1 MFLKNFAE
9 LPPRKRIGIL
19 AILLGIFAA
28 FIGEPVKKTKATVN
42 LKEISTLTVDDIAKI
57 NVFKLADD
65 IIKSRYDYRLVDL
78 RKPEE
83 YKKYN
88 IPSSENIPIENLLN
102 SDLERNE
109 KIVLYSDND
118 ITSTQGWFILK
129 AEKYNGVS
137 VLKGGLQSWK
147 NQILFPKCTC
157 GTNPST
163 EQKHHHAKLAELS
176 KYFGGKMRSGSFE
189 VAEANIDMPKLKMPA
204 SIKLKK
210 PKGKKKKR
218 EGC

>member
-28 FIGEPVKKTKATVN
+28 FVGNPVEKTKATIN
-42 LKEISTLTVDDIAKI
+42 LKEISTVSANDIAKE

-65 IIKSRYDYRLVDL
+65 IIKNKYDYRLVDL

-88 IPSSENIPIENLLN
+88 IPTSENIPLENLLS

-118 ITSTQGWFILK
+118 ITSTQGWILLK
-129 AEKYNGVS
+129 AEKYNGVNL
-137 VLKGGLQSWK
+137 LKGGLQAWK

-157 GTNPST
+157 GINPSA

-176 KYFGGKMRSGSFE
+176 KYFGGKMRSGSVE
-189 VAEANIDMPKLKMPA
+189 VAQSDNEMPVLKMPA
-204 SIKLKK
+204 TIKLKK
-210 PKGKKKKR
+210 HKGKKKKR